1 MQLTLIK
8 SNVVIPFVLPEK
20 VSGQYWVTH
29 TNNEGVE
36 ERLLRIEAINEEW
49 IVCSYKG
56 ATLVKQGQKIKD
68 VALTSEM
75 FHHLMI
81 KEGNQRALLY
91 VEPLTQDR
99 CQYEKVILPK
109 KGSIVIGR
117 NEDNDISFSNTYVS
131 GKHAEILIENGQFI
145 IRDLNSSNGT
155 YVNGIRTNE
164 KKLVVGDMIYILGL
178 KIIVGDEFLAL
189 NNPDQKVIYNR
200 SLLKKYQRPSIE
212 EVEEDEYDEFED
224 NTDYFYRSPRF
235 KEEIEEVEVTID
247 SVPSKES
254 HQQMPLAL
262 VIGPSL
268 TMGMASL
275 FTAFFTVSNV
285 LRLSLIHI

>member
-212 EVEEDEYDEFED
+212 EVEED
-224 NTDYFYRSPRF
+224 
-235 KEEIEEVEVTID
+235 
-247 SVPSKES
+247 
-254 HQQMPLAL
+254 
-262 VIGPSL
+262 
-268 TMGMASL
+268 
-275 FTAFFTVSNV
+275 
-285 LRLSLIHI
+285 